1 MAHVDGNHDGRLVT
15 QDSNSRLAR
24 VHRKH
29 NAPGLQ
35 RFRPFSGERMEG
47 RGDMGTLLVQEFRG
61 HKREYEDV
69 AQVGKAT
76 VGTQEIFCPN
86 SAVVCPT
93 EVEVFR
99 AGDAC
104 VSNLDRTTADRD
116 LVAELCHRR
125 IHKRYF
131 GQGGAAFRA

>member
-1 MAHVDGNHDGRLVT
+1 MAHVHRNHDGRLVT
-15 QDSNSRLAR
+15 QDGNSRLAR

-35 RFRPFSGERMEG
+35 RLRPFSGERMEG

-69 AQVGKAT
+69 AQVGAWP
-76 VGTQEIFCPN
+76 VGAQEGLGPN
-86 SAVVCPT
+86 SAVVRPT

-104 VSNLDRTTADRD
+104 
-116 LVAELCHRR
+116 
-125 IHKRYF
+125 
-131 GQGGAAFRA
+131 